1 MTSKL
6 FTATFLASAM
16 LTGFAANPA
25 LAQNVYTPGI
35 DQAQAQVSVR
45 IREGLQSGQITP
57 SEAQALYRRE
67 SELSMRE
74 SRARSDGNVSAQ
86 ERQQLRADVD
96 GFRADVERMI
106 SNRNG
111 MGQQNATPGIDRTE
125 FKIHARIEEGVR
137 NGQINQREANR
148 LYNREQQIERHEASF
163 KSDGVVTEQ
172 ERRQLRKELTKL
184 SEQVDRAL
192 RNNRRG

>member
-6 FTATFLASAM
+6 FTATLLASAM

-35 DQAQAQVSVR
+35 DQAQAQVSAR
-45 IREGLQSGQITP
+45 IREGMQSGQISP

-74 SRARSDGNVSAQ
+74 SRARSDGNVTAQ
-86 ERQQLRADVD
+86 ERQQLRADVE
-96 GFRADVERMI
+96 GFRADVERMMG
-106 SNRNG
+106 NRNG
-111 MGQQNATPGIDRTE
+111 MNQQNATPGIDRTE
-125 FKIHARIEEGVR
+125 LKIHARIEEGVR
-137 NGQINQREANR
+137 TGQINQREANR
-148 LYNREQQIERHEASF
+148 LYNREQQIERREASF

-172 ERRQLRKELTKL
+172 ERRQLRNELTKL
-184 SEQVDRAL
+184 SEQVERAL